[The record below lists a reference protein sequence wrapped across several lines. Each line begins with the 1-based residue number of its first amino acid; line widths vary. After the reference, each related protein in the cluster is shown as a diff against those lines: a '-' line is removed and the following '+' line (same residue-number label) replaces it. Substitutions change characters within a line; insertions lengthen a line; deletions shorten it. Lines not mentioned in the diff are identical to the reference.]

1 MEIIKKSFDYKSKID
16 YIIHISDI
24 HIPLFKRQDEYKEV
38 FNTLYE
44 KIKTFKS
51 NLKIKKNTNIPLI
64 VVITGDLLHSKTDL
78 SPECINNT
86 YNFIK
91 NLLKLVPVI
100 IIPGNH
106 DVNMNNTKR
115 LDSITPIL
123 ADLSDN
129 HQLYYLLNSGIYTL
143 NNIVFSHAS
152 IFDYNIIPADEIKVD
167 ENQTKI
173 ALFHGRIN
181 GVELNNGF
189 TLSGEKSK
197 NTNKTITVS
206 AFNNYD
212 MVLLGDI
219 HNHQFIKENIAYAG
233 SLIQQNIGEDLD
245 KHGLIL
251 WNVQKRTGV
260 FHKIKNNYGYLQV
273 TIDNKKLVND
283 KYAFSA
289 DEINPNIPKNIRMR
303 VLYKNTPIS
312 TVEEFITISKIHHNV
327 IEAYHQNIDDSAKKN
342 NSDSKLLQI
351 NLTSPEEQN
360 KYIEMYLRENTEATN
375 EDIELIKQQNIKL
388 NNNIDIET
396 VVELRNFKLIKL
408 EFSNLFSYGINN
420 HIVFSDL
427 NGIVG
432 IIADNHMGK
441 SSILEIL
448 LFAIYDKFSRKGGI
462 KDMINNRRKNFKIH
476 VTLQIEDYEYHILKS
491 GTRNSSGGVSQKL
504 SFYRTKGKINECLDE
519 DTMAKTKSAIQKYFG
534 NYNDIVNTNFSIQ
547 NNSNQFID
555 SENTARKKELER
567 ILNIDFIDELHK
579 KANEIYTKNKCIFEH
594 LSKKINPELGSQLA
608 KAKKQNLIELENI
621 NTIKK
626 QCKEL
631 LVKKRND
638 LIELH
643 KNVKNTDFN
652 IDETINLEDLENKL
666 KSLISEETN
675 LLLKISN
682 FKKDNDIDN
691 SFNLDTENI
700 EESLQN
706 IDVKYKDNLAKYN
719 KKIEKYT
726 KLKYECKDSLRNII
740 NVESEQNIEELR
752 EREKKINDEINVL
765 THDIENN
772 SNIDTDIENIET
784 QLKTNQETHLK
795 LESDSLPESLQNFI
809 KNNKSSTLRKN
820 FKKDEELLVDYL
832 KISDDDYCK
841 SKEYKNYSE
850 SSKQFH
856 FYNELN
862 NHNKTTSKNN
872 KQLITEKENLEILLC
887 NKKKD
892 KVKVFNMKLKL
903 NEKNNELETLQK
915 EMARLIDIQNKNETN
930 EEYNKNKLEEIEK
943 HESSLKKYLDA
954 KNELEEI
961 INDERKQI
969 NNIIILNNLQNTQS
983 TLKQTINTLTIDVNN
998 YKKNY
1003 DIIESNKK
1011 NHLDIETINDEIKQ
1025 IEDKEK
1031 EIDISFNRINANI
1044 IKTMNEI
1051 KEYKAINVERKE
1063 HEKKKILNLWYKESL
1078 KKLPYFIIEN
1088 VVPIIEKKAN
1098 DLLSIITDFNIS
1110 IEINDSKI
1118 DLYLKRTIYDNT
1130 NIILNNASGF
1140 EKFVSSLAIR
1150 LAILS
1155 VSNLPKINFIAID
1168 EGWSCLDNHNVNN
1181 VKTILEYIS
1190 QNFDFVLTISHL
1202 TEIKQ
1207 HCDHQILLK
1216 KDDSN
1221 YSCVEYN

>member
-1 MEIIKKSFDYKSKID
+1 M
-16 YIIHISDI
+16 
-24 HIPLFKRQDEYKEV
+24 
-38 FNTLYE
+38 
-44 KIKTFKS
+44 
-51 NLKIKKNTNIPLI
+51 
-64 VVITGDLLHSKTDL
+64 
-78 SPECINNT
+78 
-86 YNFIK
+86 
-91 NLLKLVPVI
+91 LKLVPVI

-152 IFDYNIIPADEIKVD
+152 IFDYNIIPADEIEVD

-327 IEAYHQNIDDSAKKN
+327 IEAYHQNIDDSTKKN

-555 SENTARKKELER
+555 SEN
-567 ILNIDFIDELHK
+567 
-579 KANEIYTKNKCIFEH
+579 
-594 LSKKINPELGSQLA
+594 
-608 KAKKQNLIELENI
+608 
-621 NTIKK
+621 
-626 QCKEL
+626 
-631 LVKKRND
+631 
-638 LIELH
+638 
-643 KNVKNTDFN
+643 
-652 IDETINLEDLENKL
+652 
-666 KSLISEETN
+666 
-675 LLLKISN
+675 
-682 FKKDNDIDN
+682 
-691 SFNLDTENI
+691 
-700 EESLQN
+700 
-706 IDVKYKDNLAKYN
+706 
-719 KKIEKYT
+719 
-726 KLKYECKDSLRNII
+726 
-740 NVESEQNIEELR
+740 
-752 EREKKINDEINVL
+752 
-765 THDIENN
+765 
-772 SNIDTDIENIET
+772 
-784 QLKTNQETHLK
+784 
-795 LESDSLPESLQNFI
+795 
-809 KNNKSSTLRKN
+809 
-820 FKKDEELLVDYL
+820 
-832 KISDDDYCK
+832 
-841 SKEYKNYSE
+841 
-850 SSKQFH
+850 
-856 FYNELN
+856 
-862 NHNKTTSKNN
+862 
-872 KQLITEKENLEILLC
+872 
-887 NKKKD
+887 
-892 KVKVFNMKLKL
+892 M
-903 NEKNNELETLQK
+903 
-915 EMARLIDIQNKNETN
+915 
-930 EEYNKNKLEEIEK
+930 
-943 HESSLKKYLDA
+943 
-954 KNELEEI
+954 
-961 INDERKQI
+961 
-969 NNIIILNNLQNTQS
+969 
-983 TLKQTINTLTIDVNN
+983 
-998 YKKNY
+998 
-1003 DIIESNKK
+1003 
-1011 NHLDIETINDEIKQ
+1011 
-1025 IEDKEK
+1025 
-1031 EIDISFNRINANI
+1031 
-1044 IKTMNEI
+1044 
-1051 KEYKAINVERKE
+1051 
-1063 HEKKKILNLWYKESL
+1063 HEKKN
-1078 KKLPYFIIEN
+1078 
-1088 VVPIIEKKAN
+1088 
-1098 DLLSIITDFNIS
+1098 
-1110 IEINDSKI
+1110 
-1118 DLYLKRTIYDNT
+1118 
-1130 NIILNNASGF
+1130 
-1140 EKFVSSLAIR
+1140 
-1150 LAILS
+1150 
-1155 VSNLPKINFIAID
+1155 
-1168 EGWSCLDNHNVNN
+1168 
-1181 VKTILEYIS
+1181 
-1190 QNFDFVLTISHL
+1190 
-1202 TEIKQ
+1202 
-1207 HCDHQILLK
+1207 
-1216 KDDSN
+1216 
-1221 YSCVEYN
+1221 